1 MEQWIFIAFL
11 IAVPVLYGANEAW
24 NVWRDLRPD
33 KMRAVFI
40 LGDKQIRSM
49 RVTIN
54 SNGKTFDVS
63 QGKGKRAHKYVIAES
78 AVFHSGRFRIPTSYY
93 NWGRIEPINLK
104 SLTSETEISS
114 EDFHEGVESNIGSQI
129 IREFQET
136 FLTPQMSLMIILAV
150 LAIGLGFVYVQ
161 LNSQLEVII
170 EGLELNVEPTK

>member
-11 IAVPVLYGANEAW
+11 VAVPVLYGANEAW

-104 SLTSETEISS
+104 SLTLLFMVTRIDRICLSPKIKTARILSGRKS
-114 EDFHEGVESNIGSQI
+114 RQTFHA
-129 IREFQET
+129 
-136 FLTPQMSLMIILAV
+136 SLA
-150 LAIGLGFVYVQ
+150 
-161 LNSQLEVII
+161 
-170 EGLELNVEPTK
+170 P